1 MTGQFPWTEA
11 AARQLLEA
19 ALEAAGA
26 DKGVEAEATLGG
38 GSLAL
43 TRFANNRIHQNVQE
57 EWPRLSLRLIVR
69 DKNGARVGHAS
80 TGRIDKK
87 GLRQLA
93 ADARL
98 LAKVAAPTPAA
109 DVPQVAKPPAEFA
122 EVDAWDPQ
130 AADAGPALRADRASR
145 FILPARA
152 KGLTAAGTFAVHRMS
167 LGDYSWPGMFSMA
180 NTAGLF
186 AYHRRTRVESGCTI
200 MSDDSSG
207 WARYDD
213 WSYARVDPDA
223 LAVRAIEKAE
233 RSRRPKGYDPGETTV
248 VLEPEAVASLL
259 WFLLPSFSAQA
270 VAEERSFLT
279 DKLGDK
285 LFPEFV
291 RLECDCFHP
300 LHQGRP
306 FDGEGV
312 PTQTVRLIDDGVAAS
327 LVYSRAEAAAAP
339 RKRNASPT
347 GHGPQQPTTEG
358 SMPRFPVLAGG
369 VESLEDL
376 ISEAGD
382 GVLVTRLWY
391 NRLVDPRRVRVT
403 GMTRDGTFRIRGGK
417 ISEGVRNLRYNIAVP
432 TLLNNIIAASEPVR
446 AGGMVVP
453 ALLVR
458 AFPFTSSTRF

>member
-1 MTGQFPWTEA
+1 MTGAFPWDEDSA
-11 AARQLLEA
+11 KRLLTA
-19 ALEAAGA
+19 ALNAAGVA
-26 DKGVEAEATLGG
+26 KGVEAEATLGG

-57 EWPRLSLRLIVR
+57 EWPRLSLRVILRGKGGV
-69 DKNGARVGHAS
+69 RVGHAS
-80 TGRIDKK
+80 SGRIDRK
-87 GLRQLA
+87 GLKRLA
-93 ADARL
+93 ADARA
-98 LAKVAAPTPAA
+98 LAKLATPAPTGS
-109 DVPQVAKPPAEFA
+109 VPKVAPPPKGFA

-145 FILPARA
+145 IVLPARA
-152 KGLTAAGTFAVHRMS
+152 KGLTAAGVFAVHQMS
-167 LGDYSWPGMFSMA
+167 LGDYSHPGMFAMA

-213 WSYARVDPDA
+213 WSYERVDPAA
-223 LAVRAIEKAE
+223 LAASAIEKAE
-233 RSRRPKGYDPGETTV
+233 RSRKPKAADPGEATV

-259 WFLLPSFSAQA
+259 WFLMPSFSAQA
-270 VAEERSFLT
+270 VQEERSVLT
-279 DKLGDK
+279 GKLGRK
-285 LFPEFV
+285 LFPEFIK
-291 RLECDCFHP
+291 LEDDCFHP

-312 PTQTVRLIDDGVAAS
+312 PTRKVTLIDDGVAAN
-327 LVYSRAEAAAAP
+327 LVYSRREAAAAP
-339 RKRNASPT
+339 QRLGAQPT
-347 GHGPQQPTTEG
+347 GHGPQQPSTEG

-369 VESLEDL
+369 VETLQDL
-376 ISEAGD
+376 IGDAGD

-391 NRLVDPRRVRVT
+391 NRMVDPRRVRVT
-403 GMTRDGTFRIRGGK
+403 GMTRDGTFRIRNGK
-417 ISEGVRNLRYNIAVP
+417 IAEGVRNLRYNIAVP
-432 TLLNNIIAASEPVR
+432 DLLNNVLAASTPVR